1 MNLYEKNNKIPLIKL
16 KLDLPEWRGISC
28 SRVVIFKMIEA
39 SFLTLMYKFSVIPI
53 QRLMNLSF
61 SETKQVCNA
70 SIIAYI
76 GNVGNPAGW
85 RVTWPG
91 GWKEDEGSVLTRG
104 MACLIF

>member
-39 SFLTLMYKFSVIPI
+39 SFLTLMYKFPVIPI

-61 SETKQVCNA
+61 SETKQVDSTSHTETITKYLNRYFERLRV
-70 SIIAYI
+70 AY
-76 GNVGNPAGW
+76 
-85 RVTWPG
+85 
-91 GWKEDEGSVLTRG
+91 
-104 MACLIF
+104 